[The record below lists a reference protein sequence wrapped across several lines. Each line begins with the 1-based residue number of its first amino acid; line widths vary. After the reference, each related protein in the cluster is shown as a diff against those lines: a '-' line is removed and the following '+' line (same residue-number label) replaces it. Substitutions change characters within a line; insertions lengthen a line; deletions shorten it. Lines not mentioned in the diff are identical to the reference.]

1 MRSAR
6 LNIGK
11 WAAGILVGGI
21 VLGALLGSAADPDM
35 KDAPEPWW
43 QQSGRDDAVAE
54 ADPVL
59 FEDRRTV
66 DAPGGFRPDLDYD
79 AEVWSVMPSDYELA
93 AMAEDPFAD
102 EPFAEEPSDG
112 GDEANAES
120 AADDAERAVEDA
132 EAAREIDAPPATT
145 VRKSELAVAGL
156 Y

>member
-6 LNIGK
+6 LKIGK
-11 WAAGILVGGI
+11 WAAGVVVGGI
-21 VLGALLGSAADPDM
+21 ILGALLGSAADPDM

-43 QQSGRDDAVAE
+43 QQSDRDGAVADV
-54 ADPVL
+54 DPVL

-66 DAPGGFRPDLDYD
+66 AAPGGFRPDLDYD
-79 AEVWSVMPSDYELA
+79 AEVWSLPSPDYELA

-102 EPFAEEPSDG
+102 ELPEEGYD
-112 GDEANAES
+112 ANAES

-132 EAAREIDAPPATT
+132 EAAREIDTPPATT